1 MKKRG
6 LIERLEH
13 EPVICAEGFLF
24 EAERR
29 GYLASGEFV
38 PELALENPE
47 ALKNIHIDFQH
58 AGSDVVEA
66 FTYNGHREKM
76 RVIGKEDLLEPLNR
90 AALRIAKEVADNPG
104 TEKEKNLL
112 AGNISNTN
120 IHPVDFRRNIITE
133 NVRLNELV
141 GKEFFV
147 GNIKLKGHD
156 LCRPCKYLQD
166 KLRQNNFVKEF
177 LHTGG
182 LRCEILTSGKINVGD
197 IIKQKN
203 D

>member
-1 MKKRG
+1 MGKVVEIGIANIKG
-6 LIERLEH
+6 NKIQK
-13 EPVICAEGFLF
+13 VNK
-24 EAERR
+24 
-29 GYLASGEFV
+29 V
-38 PELALENPE
+38 E
-47 ALKNIHIDFQH
+47 ALKGKGLQNDRKFSENNQKKRQVTLIEIENINHF
-58 AGSDVVEA
+58 
-66 FTYNGHREKM
+66 N
-76 RVIGKEDLLEPLNR
+76 
-90 AALRIAKEVADNPG
+90 
-104 TEKEKNLL
+104 
-112 AGNISNTN
+112 NISNTN

-166 KLRQNNFVKEF
+166 KLKQNNFVKEF